1 MTATYDRD
9 TPLSPSEYAEVRR
22 FGLAP
27 ELALTPPRDPW
38 WWVPLQVLVVVAL
51 VVTAPVWIVGL
62 VVFVAYSDRRIS

>member
-9 TPLSPSEYAEVRR
+9 TPLSPEEHATVQR

-27 ELALTPPRDPW
+27 ELARTPPRDPW
-38 WWVPLQVLVVVAL
+38 WWVPLQVLVVVGL

>member
-9 TPLSPSEYAEVRR
+9 TPLSPSEYAEVQR

-27 ELALTPPRDPW
+27 ELARTPSRDPW
-38 WWVPLQVLVVVAL
+38 WWVPLQVLVVLAL